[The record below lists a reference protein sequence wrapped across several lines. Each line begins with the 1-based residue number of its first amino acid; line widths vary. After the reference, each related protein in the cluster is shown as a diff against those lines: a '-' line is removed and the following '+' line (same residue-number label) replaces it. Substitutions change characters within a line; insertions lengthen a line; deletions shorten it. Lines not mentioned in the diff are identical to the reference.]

1 MLAHIAFCNFAG
13 KRLDNIQFI
22 YPLTDRIP
30 DKITLNFFQ
39 RLSKTKL
46 KMLKYFETS
55 NSCFDPILTVHGSK
69 LIEFG
74 ESQYLPAS
82 LHIEYIFCKTPH
94 F

>member
-1 MLAHIAFCNFAG
+1 MHAHIDFAG
-13 KRLDNIQFI
+13 KRLDYIQYI
-22 YPLTDRIP
+22 YPLIDRIP

-55 NSCFDPILTVHGSK
+55 NSCFDPILTVHGSNSK
-69 LIEFG
+69 LIDFG